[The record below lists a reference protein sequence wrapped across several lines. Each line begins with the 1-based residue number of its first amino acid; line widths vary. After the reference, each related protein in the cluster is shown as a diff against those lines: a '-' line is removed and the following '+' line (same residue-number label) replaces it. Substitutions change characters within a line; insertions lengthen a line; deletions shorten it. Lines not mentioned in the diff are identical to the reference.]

1 VQIILRVISGI
12 AKGHKLKTVKGSTT
26 RPTSDM
32 VKESLF
38 NIIAEYVPDARVLD
52 LFAGTGNLGIEA
64 LSRGARYAVFVDKS
78 RECIRI
84 IRENLIHTRLL
95 EKAEIIQANSIEYIK
110 KLSHT
115 DSKFDIIFMDPPYN
129 ENLIVPV
136 LDIIGNGDIISEN
149 GIIAVER
156 TNKNE
161 IPEQIGCL
169 IKFKDRKYGT
179 TSLSFYKH
187 SSLCI

>member
-1 VQIILRVISGI
+1 MQIILRVISGI

-129 ENLIVPV
+129 ENLIMHV

>member
-1 VQIILRVISGI
+1 MQIILRVISGI